1 MVGRRQNSALIAVLA
16 VALPLPCGSAL
27 AAPPIEPPGKSGDAP
42 GHQKDNDKKNN
53 DKKSSE
59 EPTAPGPVE
68 PEAPAAV
75 EVVVTAAVTPQ
86 AEPEKQKPAAESP
99 RFENAN
105 GKPKHNVPAAAEAAP
120 ESSVSAPGN
129 SGRHK
134 LTICHKG
141 HAITVDVHAA
151 RAHIDGHGDTY
162 ALAGAKG
169 RAACPQPSGPGPGPA
184 PENETPSGSGVVRP
198 DLSAVVAE
206 AGRGTKDPVPAKPA
220 PTVADPGHVATTA
233 AGAEDA
239 HQERSAVLSSVAGGP
254 TLPFTGAPLG
264 VLVLFGVGLVGSG
277 LLLRRFSI
285 GWAPRGSSSR

>member
-1 MVGRRQNSALIAVLA
+1 MVGTRRNVALIAVLA
-16 VALPLPCGSAL
+16 VALLLLTCGSAL

-42 GHQKDNDKKNN
+42 GHEKDKDK

-59 EPTAPGPVE
+59 EPTAPAAVE
-68 PEAPAAV
+68 PEAPVAV
-75 EVVVTAAVTPQ
+75 EVVVTAVTPQ
-86 AEPEKQKPAAESP
+86 AEPEKQKSAAESP
-99 RFENAN
+99 RFDNAN
-105 GKPKHNVPAAAEAAP
+105 GKPKHNVPAAADAAP

-162 ALAGAKG
+162 ALAGVKG

-184 PENETPSGSGVVRP
+184 PENETPSGPGVLRP
-198 DLSAVVAE
+198 NHPAVVAE
-206 AGRGTKDPVPAKPA
+206 AGRRTNDPGAAAPAA
-220 PTVADPGHVATTA
+220 ADPDKAGGVSETA
-233 AGAEDA
+233 HE
-239 HQERSAVLSSVAGGP
+239 ERSAVLGATAGGA

-264 VLVLFGVGLVGSG
+264 LVVLFGVGLVGGG
-277 LLLRRFSI
+277 LLLRRSSI
-285 GWAPRGSSSR
+285 GWTPGRSSSR

>member
-1 MVGRRQNSALIAVLA
+1 MVGTRQNVALIAVLA
-16 VALPLPCGSAL
+16 LALLLPCGSAL
-27 AAPPIEPPGKSGDAP
+27 AASPTEPPGKSGDAP
-42 GHQKDNDKKNN
+42 GQQKEKDKKT
-53 DKKSSE
+53 E
-59 EPTAPGPVE
+59 EPAAPVPAE
-68 PEAPAAV
+68 PEAPVAA
-75 EVVVTAAVTPQ
+75 EVVITAVVTPQ

-169 RAACPQPSGPGPGPA
+169 RAACPQPSGPGPGPD
-184 PENETPSGSGVVRP
+184 PENETPSGPGVVRP

-206 AGRGTKDPVPAKPA
+206 AGRGTKDTVPAKPA
-220 PTVADPGHVATTA
+220 PTVADPGNVAGTA
-233 AGAEDA
+233 AGASEDS
-239 HQERSAVLSSVAGGP
+239 HEEQSAVLGAAASGP

-264 VLVLFGVGLVGSG
+264 LVVLFGVGLVGGG
-277 LLLRRFSI
+277 LLLRRCSI
-285 GWAPRGSSSR
+285 GWAPRHSSSR